1 MTKKEFEEKL
11 EEKCFYGT
19 GGGIVRRYYL
29 EASTDPTALKESVEC
44 LDELAEEQAEE
55 IEENMKKGMKDEGSI
70 KRLQTLSQIMIMP
83 KNTIPEILEAFDL
96 FFEDGSFPA
105 CPELIG
111 SLIGACAYHHR
122 YKLAYDFLGIDN
134 VKDQMY
140 WDS

>member
-29 EASTDPTALKESVEC
+29 EASTDPNALNDCVRC
-44 LDELAEEQAEE
+44 LNEETKEQAEY
-55 IEENMKKGMKDEGSI
+55 IKENMKKGMKDDGSI
-70 KRLQTLSQIMIMP
+70 KRLQTISQIMIIP

-105 CPELIG
+105 YPELIG
-111 SLIGACAYHHR
+111 SIIGACAYRQR
-122 YKLAYDFLGIDN
+122 YKLACDFLGINN